1 MSVQASPSR
10 LWGCEF
16 IDFPTAAAAAGSAG
30 WRKVIRLRLRR
41 LEASQCTLDGAGA
54 ETQVA
59 LIALVAVVGASNTC
73 EETSALEAL
82 D

>member
-16 IDFPTAAAAAGSAG
+16 IDFPTAAAGSAG
-30 WRKVIRLRLRR
+30 WRKVIRLGLRR
-41 LEASQCTLDGAGA
+41 LEASQCTTDGAGA
-54 ETQVA
+54 ETPGA

-73 EETSALEAL
+73 EETNAREAV